1 MHAMKPRSGRAAED
15 RVFNAVLNAIL
26 DHRLAPGTK
35 LVERDLSE
43 LLGVSRGAVRAALA
57 RLGHSL
63 LVELR
68 PNRGAVIANPS
79 ADETHDLFEAR
90 RVIESAV
97 VQSLA
102 RSITAKQLAELRAF
116 VADEHKAYER
126 GDRRTGQRLSIRFH
140 KLLSELAGNGALD
153 RFMEHL
159 ICRTPL
165 LTLAH
170 KSSRLAYCGAD
181 EHREIVDALA
191 RRDPVLAVRRMTAH
205 LGNLHKQL
213 HVEEEPRPAASLSE
227 ALIDA

>member
-1 MHAMKPRSGRAAED
+1 MKARSGPAAEE

-43 LLGVSRGAVRAALA
+43 LLGASRGAVRAALA

-68 PNRGAVIANPS
+68 PNRGAVIANPT
-79 ADETHDLFEAR
+79 AAETRNVFEAR

-97 VQSLA
+97 VQQLA
-102 RSITAKQLAELRAF
+102 RSVTAKQLAELRAF
-116 VADEHKAYER
+116 LVEEQKAYER
-126 GDRRTGQRLSIRFH
+126 GDRRTGQRLSIGFH
-140 KLLSELAGNGALD
+140 KRLSELAGNPELD

-159 ICRTPL
+159 ISRTPL
-165 LTLAH
+165 VTLAH
-170 KSSRLAYCGAD
+170 KGQRLAYCGAA
-181 EHREIVDALA
+181 EHREVVEAIA
-191 RRDPVLAVRRMTAH
+191 RRDPALALKRMNAH
-205 LGNLHKQL
+205 LNTLQSQL
-213 HVEEEPRPAASLSE
+213 HLEDDPRPATSLSE